1 MTGLTRD
8 TLLAQVQPALGAD
21 AARFAELLA
30 AAGVAD
36 KPVFSVAEAEAI
48 AVALGDWA
56 AREADAAVAA
66 LESIDWSALDEDP
79 ETGG

>member
-1 MTGLTRD
+1 MSGLTRED
-8 TLLAQVQPALGAD
+8 LLAQMQPALGPD
-21 AARFAELLA
+21 SSNAARFAELLA

-66 LESIDWSALDEDP
+66 LEGLDWSALDEP
-79 ETGG
+79 ED